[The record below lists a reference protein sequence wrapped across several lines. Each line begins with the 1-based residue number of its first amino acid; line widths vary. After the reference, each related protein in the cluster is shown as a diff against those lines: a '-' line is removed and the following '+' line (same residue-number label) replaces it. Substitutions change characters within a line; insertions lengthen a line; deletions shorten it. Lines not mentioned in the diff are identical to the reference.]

1 MKRQTR
7 LHRSLVA
14 LVLAGAL
21 ASGSTACRTDQRAG
35 ASEAAATDPASRPKA
50 RSAAARAMEEAGDD
64 TSYARGSEAD
74 GGAVPTPKGKDWDG
88 WRYRGDRGTCFYLV
102 DRRCETSLAAA
113 CERAACEAGEVC
125 ATRGEAPVRVECRK
139 K

>member
-1 MKRQTR
+1 MKRAP
-7 LHRSLVA
+7 HPFCSPVMLV
-14 LVLAGAL
+14 VMGAL
-21 ASGSTACRTDQRAG
+21 ATVWSACRTDQRAG
-35 ASEAAATDPASRPKA
+35 ATEAVATDPASRPKA
-50 RSAAARAMEEAGDD
+50 RTAAARAMEEAGDD

-74 GGAVPTPKGKDWDG
+74 RRAAPTPAGKDWDG

-102 DRRCETSLAAA
+102 NRRCEASLAAA